1 MKKMKLNKKGVSL
14 CEVLVAISIF
24 AIMTLLLAT
33 MVAAT
38 SKMNIKNY
46 KMNKQMQKQGDIVEK
61 EEVGSVTGSELKDY
75 KIVINGKEFDYQ
87 INKYKTGDPTDYS
100 NFKFFD

>member
-24 AIMTLLLAT
+24 AIISLLLAII
-33 MVAAT
+33 VGAT

-46 KMNKQMQKQGDIVEK
+46 QMNKQMQVQGDIIER

-87 INKYKTGDPTDYS
+87 INKYKTGDSTDYS